1 MLNYRKRKVESVLRL
16 SELINGD
23 RAASDPALAVLA
35 ASGALDLDIQGVTS
49 DSRAVRPG
57 FLFAALPGSATD
69 GRRFISDAV
78 ARGAVAV
85 LTHTPNGTEALD
97 ARDDSGAPDDGYQGV
112 PLIHD
117 ANPRRRL
124 ARIAARFYG
133 VQPAVVA
140 AVTGTNGK
148 TSVAE
153 FARQLWAGT
162 GAKSASLGTLGLVT
176 GDGRPK
182 PGLTTPD
189 PVALHASL
197 RDLAND
203 GVTRLAIEA
212 SSHGLDQ
219 CRLDG
224 VRVHAA
230 AFTNLSQDHLDYHRT
245 MGAYRAAKQ
254 RLFSD
259 LLEDDGTAV
268 LNIDAP
274 EYARIAEIC
283 RDRGVTVMAYGQAEA
298 ADLRIVRCTPTAE
311 GQDLALHVFGRERSV
326 FLPLVGDFQ
335 AMNAV
340 AALGLV
346 LASEGLGGA
355 GAGVGDDGDYDGS
368 AYLDG
373 LAALHGAPGRLEHVG
388 NHPTGAAVFVDF
400 AHTPDALRTMLAALR
415 PHVAGRLVSVFG
427 AGGDRDPGKRVLMG
441 QAVAMGADVAIVTDD
456 NPRSEDPAKIR
467 RAVLRGCPRGRE
479 CGDREAAIIAGLA
492 DLKAGDVLVIAGK
505 GHESGQTIGDRVLPF
520 DDAEVARRALR
531 DSGGDGS

>member
-35 ASGALDLDIQGVTS
+35 ASGALDLDIRGVTS

-85 LTHTPNGTEALD
+85 LTRNGTEALD
-97 ARDDSGAPDDGYQGV
+97 VSDDSGAPDNGYQGV

-176 GDGRPK
+176 GEGRPK

-224 VRVHAA
+224 VRVRAA

-245 MGAYRAAKQ
+245 MGAYRAVKL

-259 LLEDDGTAV
+259 LLDGDGTAV

-283 RDRGVTVMAYGQAEA
+283 RDRGVTVMSYGQAKA
-298 ADLRIVRCTPTAE
+298 ADLRIVRCAPTAA
-311 GQDLALHVFGRERSV
+311 GQDLTLRVFGRERSV

-355 GAGVGDDGDYDGS
+355 GVGDDGDYAGS

-373 LAALHGAPGRLEHVG
+373 LAALRGAPGRLEHVG

-400 AHTPDALRTMLAALR
+400 AHTPDALRAMLSALR
-415 PHVAGRLVSVFG
+415 PHVAGRLTCVFG
-427 AGGDRDPGKRVLMG
+427 AGGDRDSGKRVLMG
-441 QAVAMGADVAIVTDD
+441 QAVARGADAAIVTDD
-456 NPRSEDPAKIR
+456 NPRSEDPARIR
-467 RAVLRGCPRGRE
+467 RAVLLGCPRGRE
-479 CGDREAAIIAGLA
+479 FGDREAAIIAGLA

-505 GHESGQTIGDRVLPF
+505 GHEPGQTIGDRVLPF
-520 DDAEVARRALR
+520 DDAKVALRALR
-531 DSGGDGS
+531 DSGGDGL